1 MEDSSRRPVEPT
13 PRHPD
18 PTPTGTG
25 IDPHMAGALS
35 YFLGALSGILF
46 LVLDRDRPFV
56 RFHAMQ
62 SIVLSVAWF
71 GAWVVLSV
79 LGVVLGAVPLIGW
92 LVSMLLSLA
101 LGVLGFVLW
110 LYLMFRA
117 YSGDEW
123 ELPVVGEYA
132 RRFAAEV

>member
-1 MEDSSRRPVEPT
+1 MEGRTDRPVESA

-18 PTPTGTG
+18 PTSTGSG
-25 IDPHMAGALS
+25 IAPNMAGALS

-46 LVLDRDRPFV
+46 LVIDRDRPFV

-62 SIVLSVAWF
+62 SIVLTVAWF

-79 LGVVLGAVPLIGW
+79 LGLVLGAVPVIGW
-92 LVSMLLSLA
+92 LVSMLLSIA

>member
-1 MEDSSRRPVEPT
+1 MEDPSRRPVEPT

-18 PTPTGTG
+18 PTSTGSG
-25 IDPHMAGALS
+25 ITPHMAGALS
-35 YFLGALSGILF
+35 YFLGALTGILF
-46 LVLDRDRPFV
+46 LVVDRDRPFV

-62 SIVLSVAWF
+62 SIVLSVVWF

-79 LGVVLGAVPLIGW
+79 LGVVLGAVPVLGW
-92 LVSMLLSLA
+92 LLSMLLSLA

>member
-1 MEDSSRRPVEPT
+1 MEGRTDRPVESAQ
-13 PRHPD
+13 RHPD
-18 PTPTGTG
+18 PTSTGSG
-25 IDPHMAGALS
+25 ITPNMAGALS

-46 LVLDRDRPFV
+46 LVIDRDRPFV

-62 SIVLSVAWF
+62 SIVLTVAWF

-79 LGVVLGAVPLIGW
+79 LGLVLGAVPVIGW

-101 LGVLGFVLW
+101 LGVLGFLLW